1 MSIGEYFERNIDV
14 EQRLFSIRVIGMFNG
29 YFISISEDKQHRIG
43 SLNVSLPGSIGVN
56 TAKVIPSKY
65 DSVFLN
71 MISERVAALTNGICI
86 TSLYTKNYT
95 SLCVRLLLLG
105 VPGLFRFSGLVI
117 RLSFSI

>member
-1 MSIGEYFERNIDV
+1 MSIKEYFERNIDV

-86 TSLYTKNYT
+86 TSLYTKN
-95 SLCVRLLLLG
+95 SLNLKAMKIIMEIIIDAVSEQNG
-105 VPGLFRFSGLVI
+105 ST
-117 RLSFSI
+117 